1 MGDQRDGEIRVLSQL
16 GSMSRLA
23 NEKSPYLAH
32 SAAQKID
39 WYPWSEEAFEKARIE
54 DKPVFLSSG
63 AIWCH
68 WCHVMANECFFDDGV
83 AALLNSHFVSIKL
96 DRDERPDIDRRY
108 QRAVSAMGAA
118 GGWPLSVFLT
128 PDKKPFFGGTYFPP
142 EDSQGR
148 PGFKKVLQAI
158 IDLYRSSRE
167 EVNSYTERLMDFI
180 RPDAMVK
187 GEINSAMLDVAQS
200 TMLSLFDPQNGGFG
214 TAPKFPMPGAASF
227 LLYRYFLTG
236 DESSGNA
243 AKKMLESMAKGGF
256 HDQLKGGFHRY
267 SVDDKWIVPHFEKM
281 ADDNA
286 WLLRNYIDAYSIFG
300 TGYFMEV
307 ARGIISFTMDILSS
321 RDGGFYA
328 SQDADVTADDE
339 GGYFT
344 WTEDDFRSVLN
355 DEEFQVL
362 TLHLLHDKGS
372 MHHDKSKH
380 VLFIAMETAE
390 IARTLKMD
398 QERVDR
404 LVSVGKKKL
413 LQSRQTREEPF
424 IDTTLYTSLNGMLLT
439 SYFKAYRA
447 LKDGE
452 VKDFAL
458 KSLNRILQ
466 IRSSGNELFHSDGIK
481 ALPDDYIYLIEA
493 LVAAYEVTGNR
504 YYMGRADELMERC
517 LESFWDKAEGGF
529 FDSDTAVLGL
539 RLKGIEDIPNPSA
552 NAAGIMQLLKL
563 FYATEKSIYRQYAAT
578 ALEAFSTQVREL
590 SIHAGY
596 YFCGLDAY
604 FHTLQLTVEAQPESS
619 LAAAALS
626 LFAPYMSIAYKE
638 DHNRIIPCAGD
649 VCYEPIDNSK
659 NLQKFINDQVRSKQ

>member
-1 MGDQRDGEIRVLSQL
+1 MN
-16 GSMSRLA
+16 RLA
-23 NEKSPYLAH
+23 KEKSPYLAH
-32 SAAQKID
+32 SASQKID
-39 WYPWSEEAFEKARIE
+39 WHPWSEEVFERARIE

-68 WCHVMANECFFDDGV
+68 WCHVMAKECFFDDEI

-108 QRAVSAMGAA
+108 QHAVTAMGAS

-142 EDSQGR
+142 EDSHGR
-148 PGFKKVLQAI
+148 PGFKKVLQSI
-158 IDLYRSSRE
+158 IDLYRSKRG
-167 EVNSYTERLMDFI
+167 EVDSYTERLMDFI
-180 RPDAMVK
+180 RPDPLVK
-187 GEINSAMLDVAQS
+187 GEINRAMLDVAQS
-200 TMLSLFDPQNGGFG
+200 TILSLFDPQNGGFG

-227 LLYRYFLTG
+227 LLYRYFLAG
-236 DESSGNA
+236 DESSGHA
-243 AKKMLESMAKGGF
+243 ANKTLESMAKGGF
-256 HDQLKGGFHRY
+256 HDQLRGGFHRY
-267 SVDDKWIVPHFEKM
+267 SVDERWIVPHFEKM

-300 TGYFMEV
+300 NAYFKEV
-307 ARGIISFTMDILSS
+307 ARGIISFTRDILSS
-321 RDGGFYA
+321 REGGFYA
-328 SQDADVTADDE
+328 SQDADVTPDDE

-344 WTEDDFRSVLN
+344 WTEEDFRNVLN

-372 MHHDKSKH
+372 MHHDESKH
-380 VLFIAMETAE
+380 VLFIAMEPPD
-390 IARTLKMD
+390 IARFLNMD
-398 QERVDR
+398 EERVHR
-404 LVSVGKKKL
+404 LVSEGKKKL
-413 LQSRQTREEPF
+413 LQARQAREEPF
-424 IDTTLYTSLNGMLLT
+424 IDTTLYTSLNGMLIT

-447 LKDGE
+447 LKDDE

-466 IRSSGNELFHSDGIK
+466 IRSAGKEMFHSDGTK
-481 ALPDDYIYLIEA
+481 ALADDYIYLIEA
-493 LVAAYEVTGNR
+493 LVAGYEVTGNR
-504 YYMGRADELMERC
+504 EYLGRADELMGQC
-517 LESFWDKAEGGF
+517 LERFWDKAEGGF

-539 RLKGIEDIPNPSA
+539 RLKGIEDIPHPSA

-563 FYATEKSIYRQYAAT
+563 FHATDKSLYRRYAGI
-578 ALEAFSTQVREL
+578 ALEAFSTKVSEL

-604 FHTLQLTVEAQPESS
+604 FHTVQLAVEAPPESS
-619 LAAAALS
+619 LGAAAVS
-626 LFAPYMSIAYKE
+626 LFAPYMSIVYKE

-649 VCYEPIDNSK
+649 ICYDPIDHGDR
-659 NLQKFINDQVRSKQ
+659 LEEFIRANVRSKQ